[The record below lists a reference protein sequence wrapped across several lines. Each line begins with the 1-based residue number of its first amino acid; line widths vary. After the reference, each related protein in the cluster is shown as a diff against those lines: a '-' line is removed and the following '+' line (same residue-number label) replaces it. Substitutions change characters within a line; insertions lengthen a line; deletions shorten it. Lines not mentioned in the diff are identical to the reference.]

1 MQSTNIDLMDIMGV
15 NSHQNVSDENLSV
28 SSDSLTIVVEVDDI
42 LAIFG
47 STLVFADIS
56 KQLGTIDEFYKRIVH
71 PTIAELYNGTE
82 DQARLQNIYKDD
94 NIANFI
100 YDSLDSK
107 AFLWVEGMS
116 ANNHITVP
124 NEEVIRLGTS
134 IIELLVTH
142 ITTLVNER
150 NGHHPSTDV
159 PHSINIGQRAKASAL
174 PSGRD
179 PRLLEITLEYFWVYC

>member
-1 MQSTNIDLMDIMGV
+1 MQSPNIDLMNLMGIDPRD
-15 NSHQNVSDENLSV
+15 DEEPSV
-28 SSDSLTIVVEVDDI
+28 SSDSFTIVVEVDDI

-47 STLVFADIS
+47 STLVFTDIS
-56 KQLGTIDEFYKRIVH
+56 KQLGTIDEFYQRIVH

-82 DQARLQNIYKDD
+82 DQTRLQNIYKDD
-94 NIANFI
+94 NIADFI

-107 AFLWVEGMS
+107 AFLWVESMS
-116 ANNHITVP
+116 SNTHITVP
-124 NEEVIRLGTS
+124 NEEVIRLGTA

-150 NGHHPSTDV
+150 NGHHPTTDV
-159 PHSINIGQRAKASAL
+159 PHTINIAQRAKANAL
-174 PSGRD
+174 PNGKS